1 MIKRRVISAL
11 IAIGF
16 GAPLIMFLG
25 PYAIYVFTLLIA
37 AGCLYEY
44 FSMIMGKQYSKSIR
58 LTGVL
63 IGVLII
69 FFSIFFKFAL
79 VSALTIGLVFYSIY
93 FLLRSKKYPEDLA
106 PAPGFKLGKLM
117 SDLSLSVF
125 GILYFSLFLAYLP
138 MLRDSY
144 DGLKWVVTLMAVVWI
159 GDTGAFFIGSKYGK
173 TKLYPVISPNKTIEG
188 ALGGLAFSFIA
199 VLLCKIIF
207 FRSLD
212 FIDCVNIGVLGGAF
226 GQVGDLIE
234 SMIKR
239 SVSVKDS
246 GAVMPGHGGFFD
258 RFDALIFAVPFFYFY
273 VKVFF

>member
-1 MIKRRVISAL
+1 MIKRRIISAL

-16 GAPLIMFLG
+16 GAPLVIFLG
-25 PYAIYVFTLLIA
+25 PYAIYFFTLLIA

-79 VSALTIGLVFYSIY
+79 VSALTIGLMFYSIY
-93 FLLRSKKYPEDLA
+93 FLLRSKKYPNDLN
-106 PAPGFKLGKLM
+106 PASGFKLGKIM
-117 SDLSLSVF
+117 SDLSLSLF
-125 GILYFSLFLAYLP
+125 GILYFSVFLAYFP
-138 MLRDSY
+138 MLRDTY
-144 DGLKWVVTLMAVVWI
+144 DGLKWVITLMAVIWI
-159 GDTGAFFIGSKYGK
+159 GDTGAFFMGSKYGK
-173 TKLYPVISPNKTIEG
+173 TKLFNVVSPNKTIEG
-188 ALGGLAFSFIA
+188 SLGGLLFSFIA
-199 VLLCKIIF
+199 VLLCKLIF
-207 FRSLD
+207 FHGLD
-212 FIDCVNIGVLGGAF
+212 LIDCVNIGILGGAF
-226 GQVGDLIE
+226 GQIGDLIE

-258 RFDALIFAVPFFYFY
+258 RFDALIFALPFFYFY
-273 VKVFF
+273 AKFFF

>member
-11 IAIGF
+11 VAVGF
-16 GAPLIMFLG
+16 GAPIIIFLG
-25 PYAIYVFTLLIA
+25 PYAIYCFTLLIA

-44 FSMIMGKQYSKSIR
+44 FSMIMGKHYSKSIR

-79 VSALTIGLVFYSIY
+79 VSALTVGLMFYCVY
-93 FLLRSKKYPEDLA
+93 FLLRSKKYPDDLG

-117 SDLSLSVF
+117 SDLSLSIF
-125 GILYFSLFLAYLP
+125 GILFFSLFLAYLP
-138 MLRDSY
+138 MLRDTY
-144 DGLKWVVTLMAVVWI
+144 DGLNWIITLMAVIWI
-159 GDTGAFFIGSKYGK
+159 GDTGAFFVGSKYGK
-173 TKLYPVISPNKTIEG
+173 NKLYPVISPNKTIEG
-188 ALGGLAFSFIA
+188 SIGGLLFIFVA

-207 FRSLD
+207 FHSLD
-212 FIDCVNIGVLGGAF
+212 FIDCVNIGILGGAV
-226 GQVGDLIE
+226 GQAGDLIE

-258 RFDALIFAVPFFYFY
+258 RFDALIFATPFFYFY
-273 VKVFF
+273 AKFFF